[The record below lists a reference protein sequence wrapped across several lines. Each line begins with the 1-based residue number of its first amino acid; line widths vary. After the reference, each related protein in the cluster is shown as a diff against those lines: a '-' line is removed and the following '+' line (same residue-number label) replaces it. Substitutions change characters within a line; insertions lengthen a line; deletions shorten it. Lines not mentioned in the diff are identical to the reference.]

1 METIVKSKYM
11 KRSFTQTPVSAWT
24 SCQPVW
30 RASLLAASLASS
42 VSLAEEFPA
51 VLDLS
56 TLDGNNGF
64 VINGIDAGDQTGIS
78 VSAAGDVNGD
88 GIDDVI
94 IGANLADPN
103 DNPIAG
109 ESYVVFGTDQGFPA
123 TLELAN
129 LDGSNGFVINGI
141 GAVDNSGFSVSATG
155 DVNGDGIDD
164 VIIGAFGANP
174 NDKTNAGESYVV
186 FGTAQGF
193 PASLDLSTLDGSNGF
208 IINGIDVG
216 DLSGFSVSGAG
227 DINGDGINDVII
239 GAFEADPNDRL
250 QAGESYVVFGTAQ
263 GFPATLELA
272 NLDGSNG
279 FAINGIDAGDQTG
292 ISVSAAGD
300 INGDGIDDVIIGA
313 NFANPNDRF
322 QAGESYVVFGT
333 VQGFPATLELANLD
347 GSNGF
352 AINGID
358 ENDRSG
364 FSVSAAGDV
373 NADGIDDVIIGA
385 SLADPNDN
393 SSAGE
398 SYVVFGTV
406 QGFTASLDLTT
417 LDGTNGFVI
426 NGIDANDFS
435 GISVSAAGDVN
446 GDGINDLIIGALGAA
461 PNGNDAAGESY
472 VVFGTDQGFTASLD
486 LVTLDGTNGF
496 VINGIDVG
504 DFSGSSVSA
513 AGDVNGDSINDL
525 IIGAPLADPND
536 NETAGESY
544 VIFGRAA
551 TQETTLCATLGD
563 DPPPSLLDQDAF
575 AFVGTAG
582 EDITVILD
590 RDPEGSGSG
599 NRATLLLFDQIS
611 GVVVFELN
619 AGDLPNTLDLTLPA
633 DGDYQIQVD
642 EQPRFFPGQR
652 FRGDYCLTLE
662 SSGQAHQSL
671 TATAS
676 VE

>member
-1 METIVKSKYM
+1 MESRNKVERRMPIW
-11 KRSFTQTPVSAWT
+11 Q
-24 SCQPVW
+24 
-30 RASLLAASLASS
+30 ASLLATSLACLNS

-78 VSAAGDVNGD
+78 VNAAGDVNGDGIDDVIIGANFADPNGNNTAGESYVVFGTDQGFPATLELVNLDGANGFVINGIDRNDVSGVSTSAAGDVNGDGIDDVIIGTLIVNGNVNGEAGESYVVFGTDQGFPATLELATLNGNDGFIINGIDAGDQAGRSVSAAGDVNGD

-103 DNPIAG
+103 N
-109 ESYVVFGTDQGFPA
+109 
-123 TLELAN
+123 N
-129 LDGSNGFVINGI
+129 
-141 GAVDNSGFSVSATG
+141 
-155 DVNGDGIDD
+155 
-164 VIIGAFGANP
+164 
-174 NDKTNAGESYVV
+174 NA
-186 FGTAQGF
+186 
-193 PASLDLSTLDGSNGF
+193 
-208 IINGIDVG
+208 
-216 DLSGFSVSGAG
+216 
-227 DINGDGINDVII
+227 
-239 GAFEADPNDRL
+239 
-250 QAGESYVVFGTAQ
+250 AGESYVVFGTAQ

-272 NLDGSNG
+272 TLDGNNG
-279 FAINGIDAGDQTG
+279 FI
-292 ISVSAAGD
+292 
-300 INGDGIDDVIIGA
+300 
-313 NFANPNDRF
+313 
-322 QAGESYVVFGT
+322 
-333 VQGFPATLELANLD
+333 
-347 GSNGF
+347 
-352 AINGID
+352 INGID
-358 ENDRSG
+358 EGDTSG
-364 FSVSAAGDV
+364 R
-373 NADGIDDVIIGA
+373 
-385 SLADPNDN
+385 
-393 SSAGE
+393 
-398 SYVVFGTV
+398 
-406 QGFTASLDLTT
+406 
-417 LDGTNGFVI
+417 
-426 NGIDANDFS
+426 
-435 GISVSAAGDVN
+435 SVSAAGDVN
-446 GDGINDLIIGALGAA
+446 GDGIDDVIIGAFFADA
-461 PNGNDAAGESY
+461 NDNEKAGESY
-472 VVFGTDQGFTASLD
+472 VVFGTDQGFPGTLELAI
-486 LVTLDGTNGF
+486 LDGNNGF
-496 VINGIDVG
+496 VINGIDEV
-504 DFSGSSVSA
+504 DFSGESVNA
-513 AGDVNGDSINDL
+513 AGDVNGDGIDDV
-525 IIGAPLADPND
+525 IIGASDADPND
-536 NETAGESY
+536 NEKAGESYVVFGTDQDFPATLELATLDGNNGFVINGIDEDDSSGLSASTAGDINADGIDDMIIGAFKADPNDNEKAGESYVVFGTDQGFPSTLELANLNGNNGFVINGIEAGDKSGRSVSGAGDVNGDGIDDVIIGAIGAGPNSNEQAGESY

-671 TATAS
+671 VPTAS